1 MHVLSIKN
9 PNKIGPGSV
18 PSSPMMIFFTPRAR
32 DFCCTGTLFSTAIVV
47 GICIPKCRKK
57 NKKIM
62 KTKGTKYPQLFS
74 HLVLVTEDDPDTPL
88 DTPLDTSPDTSPDKS
103 LDTP

>member
-1 MHVLSIKN
+1 
-9 PNKIGPGSV
+9 
-18 PSSPMMIFFTPRAR
+18 
-32 DFCCTGTLFSTAIVV
+32 
-47 GICIPKCRKK
+47 
-57 NKKIM
+57 M

-103 LDTP
+103 LETPEQLFSSH